1 VLPFYTVA
9 YYRPG
14 EECATRKKT
23 LEYLYKDRNHK
34 ESHEKQKATQKCRLL
49 FFRERE
55 VDDHIPPQ
63 RVIQVKNG
71 AGVIFMFVCCALNS

>member
-49 FFRERE
+49 FFVQ
-55 VDDHIPPQ
+55 VDDHIPPH

-71 AGVIFMFVCCALNS
+71 AGVTFNNVCVLCTK